1 MDSFPVYQEGE
12 LVRAYFNYP
21 QLGPWDVLGVIIEPE
36 PKDAKGY
43 VKVLMQSTSKVD
55 FVPYSCLE
63 KVATD

>member
-12 LVRAYFNYP
+12 LVRAYFNF
-21 QLGPWDVLGVIIEPE
+21 GPWDALGVIIEPE

-43 VKVLMQSTSKVD
+43 VKVLMQSTLLVD

>member
-1 MDSFPVYQEGE
+1 M
-12 LVRAYFNYP
+12 VRAYFNYP
-21 QLGPWDVLGVIIEPE
+21 QLGPWDVLGVVIEPE
-36 PKDAKGY
+36 PEDAKGY